1 MNSISAIQN
10 RRDSRF
16 LNGAD
21 TLQDGR
27 KASSALRPQ
36 DGLAWPGLDS
46 LSGSREVE
54 DEKANVPAVTGRVGF
69 CQHWAISAMA
79 TNNHQVQ
86 NLQLFQPVGVQS
98 IAPWSLHTNN
108 ANALSTGNE
117 VVEDR
122 RSVQIRE
129 EWSEEAT
136 DAVIEEWG
144 EKHLAINRGK
154 LKKQEW
160 DEVAEKVSN
169 RLGGGKNT
177 KTWLQCKN
185 KIDSIK
191 KKYKIVSLQRAS
203 GTQKREWRLYD
214 RVDALLGGAMARQ
227 GMNGESDGEDD
238 MEMEEEEMLM
248 RHQQL
253 AAGQSIPDYGRR
265 MASGNPQS
273 NPIPGQ
279 VPGQPPVLPRNG
291 TDRILLKKRK
301 EGPHLYSE
309 LALAIKEFGS
319 RYEKVEMARQEK
331 MFELEKMR
339 ISYMKDVEMQR
350 MQMHLQIAQMTAAKD
365 GHEHQG
371 VPFAATGPQQ
381 QDSIPFNN

>member
-1 MNSISAIQN
+1 
-10 RRDSRF
+10 
-16 LNGAD
+16 
-21 TLQDGR
+21 
-27 KASSALRPQ
+27 
-36 DGLAWPGLDS
+36 
-46 LSGSREVE
+46 
-54 DEKANVPAVTGRVGF
+54 
-69 CQHWAISAMA
+69 MA
-79 TNNHQVQ
+79 TTNHQVQ
-86 NLQLFQPVGVQS
+86 SLQLLQPGGGQN
-98 IAPWSLHTNN
+98 IAPWSLHNNN
-108 ANALSTGNE
+108 ANALSTGND
-117 VVEDR
+117 VLEDR

-129 EWSEEAT
+129 EWSEQAT
-136 DAVIEEWG
+136 DAVIDDWG

-160 DEVAEKVSN
+160 DEVAEKVST

-214 RVDALLGGAMARQ
+214 RVDSLLGGAMGRH
-227 GMNGESDGEDD
+227 GMNGESDGEED
-238 MEMEEEEMLM
+238 MEMEEEEILM
-248 RHQQL
+248 RHQQV
-253 AAGQSIPDYGRR
+253 AAAQSMPDYGRR
-265 MASGNPQS
+265 MASGNPQA
-273 NPIPGQ
+273 NHIPVGQ
-279 VPGQPPVLPRNG
+279 VPGQSPVLPRTG
-291 TDRILLKKRK
+291 TERILLKKRK

-309 LALAIKEFGS
+309 LAVAIKEFGS

-339 ISYMKDVEMQR
+339 IMYMKDVEIQR

-365 GHEHQG
+365 GHVHQG
-371 VPFAATGPQQ
+371 VAFAAPGAQQ